1 MPKNKMVRIV
11 YNACYGGF
19 SLSVKAKERYR
30 ALKGESQPA
39 NGESQ
44 PANWHHYEGLQRHD
58 PILLQVI
65 DEIGL
70 DAASGNWAEL
80 AIRELPRG
88 TKYYINEYDGL
99 ESVMTPKDIKW
110 SIAGE

>member
-1 MPKNKMVRIV
+1 MPNNDMVRIV
-11 YNACYGGF
+11 YNTDWGGYG
-19 SLSVKAKERYR
+19 LSDKAIKRYWEI
-30 ALKGESQPA
+30 KGEP
-39 NGESQ
+39 E
-44 PANWHHYEGLQRHD
+44 PEDWTKREDFKRHD

-80 AIRELPRG
+80 AITELPRG
-88 TKYYINEYDGL
+88 TKYYIKEYDGY
-99 ESVMTPKDIKW
+99 ECVVTPKDIKW